1 MVCEI
6 RIFCLMVLALL
17 LPAGVVAQAP
27 PSTKT
32 PVAPKAEQMDPK
44 CAESDTHQSTVG
56 KGGEIETQR
65 QDGKENLSHF
75 HANRYALSKLDLG
88 GVRSLSV
95 GIEFAKVYIFR
106 GNL

>member
-1 MVCEI
+1 M
-6 RIFCLMVLALL
+6 RNPHFLL
-17 LPAGVVAQAP
+17 DGFGVVAAGRGSRSGSALNENAGRAQ
-27 PSTKT
+27 
-32 PVAPKAEQMDPK
+32 AEQMDPK